1 MRLYF
6 GFAPLNWN
14 IGFEAYLMNEG
25 KLLRITFLPIT
36 LIIKLN
42 NSTNGSHHPVR
53 KIKMRPFKMS
63 NIFKGLLLYNLFYL
77 VIALIWRYYEVLVFG
92 ASQPNAFHTF
102 IGSTLSI
109 SLMLNV
115 VFYSIIKEGDF

>member
-42 NSTNGSHHPVR
+42 NSTNGSYHPVR
-53 KIKMRPFKMS
+53 RIKMRPFKMS
-63 NIFKGLLLYNLFYL
+63 NIFKGLLLYNLFNL
-77 VIALIWRYYEVLVFG
+77 VIGLIWRSYEIFVFG
-92 ASQPNAFHTF
+92 VPQPSIFDT
-102 IGSTLSI
+102 IISSILSL

-115 VFYSIIKEGDF
+115 VYYSIIKEGKF